1 MFQSAHQ
8 NISKDYKK
16 KWTKVQQQ
24 SFSAA
29 FQSFSVLVCL
39 VCFLSRFVRSLL
51 EEPEVAVM
59 GAAQGPA
66 GSIIHRM
73 FVSAQ
78 RVGASLRV
86 LPVKRIL
93 LKEQKE

>member
-1 MFQSAHQ
+1 MPKA
-8 NISKDYKK
+8 
-16 KWTKVQQQ
+16 QQQ
-24 SFSAA
+24 SSSTA
-29 FQSFSVLVCL
+29 FHSFLLWFVLCL
-39 VCFLSRFVRSLL
+39 FYFFLSRFVRSLL

-59 GAAQGPA
+59 GAAQGAA

-78 RVGASLRV
+78 RVGASLRAV
-86 LPVKRIL
+86 PVERIL